1 MRICKWKNK
10 THTKDDC
17 RNKKNNSTKSKRIPN
32 LDTQK
37 VRGAANLKNKE
48 NGRNR
53 YRKYKIILL
62 IIALIKE

>member
-1 MRICKWKNK
+1 MTVEI
-10 THTKDDC
+10 
-17 RNKKNNSTKSKRIPN
+17 KRIIQQKAN
-32 LDTQK
+32 EFQILTHKK